1 MRLEVTTFRRKRGS
15 HLGFTFIEIVMVIL
29 LISILVGIAVPMY
42 RAQVIASKESVLKH
56 NLAMIRE
63 RLDQHKA
70 DRGVYPSS
78 LEELVDKG
86 YFREIPNDPFMESNE
101 WEPIYED
108 YNPDEPEAELG
119 IYDVMSYSSEI
130 GLDGQSYSEW

>member
-1 MRLEVTTFRRKRGS
+1 MMRSADHR
-15 HLGFTFIEIVMVIL
+15 GFTFIEIVMVIM

-42 RAQVIASKESVLKH
+42 QTQVIASKEAVLAH

-70 DRGVYPSS
+70 DRGVYPAS
-78 LEELVDKG
+78 LEELVDRG
-86 YFREIPNDPFMESNE
+86 YFREIPEDPFMQSNE

-119 IYDVMSYSSEI
+119 IYDVMSYSPEI
-130 GLDGQSYSEW
+130 GLDGRPYSEW